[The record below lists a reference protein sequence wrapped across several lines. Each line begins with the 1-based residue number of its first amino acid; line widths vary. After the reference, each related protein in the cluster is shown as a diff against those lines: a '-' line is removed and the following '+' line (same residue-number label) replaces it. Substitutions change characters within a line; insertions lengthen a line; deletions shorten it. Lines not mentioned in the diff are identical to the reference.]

1 MPELISVI
9 IPTYRRLEMLREAIQ
24 SVKAQDYPNIEIIV
38 VDDHSGDGTSTIA
51 NEFSDISF
59 YENSTNQGPG
69 FSRKFGFSRCHGDYV
84 VFLDDDDYYIDN
96 SFFSKAVKHFLE
108 EEYLFVA
115 ANAVVLDLET
125 GVKTDSKLNV
135 FGKMDSKEYLKGFPN
150 KFYKPHSTFT
160 TVFRKK
166 SLDEA
171 GLLKM
176 NMVNDMVIY
185 MRSMIIEG
193 NVYFMADTI
202 GVYRQHPTNISKR
215 VGGKFII
222 ENLQEKLA
230 VYRRIVDNK
239 WFDSADQWWLEQ
251 VKTTVSYYVHGS
263 HPALTDYSKVRK
275 WCIENSSDKAS
286 VEALFRQYTEF
297 LIDDKICAFKRKIKK
312 ILGLK

>member
-24 SVKAQDYPNIEIIV
+24 SVKAQDYTNIEIIV
-38 VDDHSGDGTSTIA
+38 VDDHSGDGTPTIA
-51 NEFSDISF
+51 NEFPEIQF
-59 YENSTNQGPG
+59 YENATNMGPG
-69 FSRKFGFSRCHGDYV
+69 FSRKFGYSHCHGDYV

-96 SFFSKAVKHFLE
+96 SFFSKAVKHFWE

-135 FGKMDSKEYLKGFPN
+135 SGKMDSKEYLKGFPY
-150 KFYKPHSTFT
+150 KFYNPRSTFT

-176 NMVNDMVIY
+176 NMVNDMAIY

-193 NVYFMADTI
+193 NVFFMADTI

-251 VKTTVSYYVHGS
+251 VKITVSYYVYGS

-297 LIDDKICAFKRKIKK
+297 LIDDRICAFKRKIKK

>member
-38 VDDHSGDGTSTIA
+38 VDDHSGDGTPTIA

-59 YENSTNQGPG
+59 YENSINQGPG
-69 FSRKFGFSRCHGDYV
+69 FSRKFGYSRCHGDYV
-84 VFLDDDDYYIDN
+84 VFLDDDDYYTDN
-96 SFFSKAVKHFLE
+96 SFFSKAMKHFLE

-115 ANAVVLDLET
+115 ANAVVLDAET

-135 FGKMDSKEYLKGFPN
+135 SGKMNSIEYLKGFPCD
-150 KFYKPHSTFT
+150 FYKPHSTFT
-160 TVFRKK
+160 TIFRKK

-171 GLLKM
+171 GLLEM
-176 NMVNDMVIY
+176 NMVNDMAIY
-185 MRSMIIEG
+185 MRSMIEG
-193 NVYFMADTI
+193 NVYFMDDTI
-202 GVYRQHPTNISKR
+202 GVYRQHPANISKR
-215 VGGKFII
+215 IGGKFII

-230 VYRRIVDNK
+230 VYKRILDNK

-251 VKTTVSYYVHGS
+251 LKTTVSYYVYGS
-263 HPALTDYSKVRK
+263 HPAMADYRKVRK
-275 WCIENSSDKAS
+275 WCMENSSDKVS

-312 ILGLK
+312 MLGMK